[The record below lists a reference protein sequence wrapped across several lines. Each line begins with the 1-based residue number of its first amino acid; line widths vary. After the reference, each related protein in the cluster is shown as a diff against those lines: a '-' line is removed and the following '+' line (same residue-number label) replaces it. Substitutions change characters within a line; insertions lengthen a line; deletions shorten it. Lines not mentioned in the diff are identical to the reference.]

1 MNEPTIRGMYSRI
14 RLANNVYIETN
25 AARFLTYVR
34 LTKTEAK
41 IFVARNFQENLG
53 FYVHTDSDDNLY
65 IEGLDGAREGVESTY
80 VFDEQ
85 KILLG
90 SGNEQIW

>member
-1 MNEPTIRGMYSRI
+1 MNEPTIRGMHSRI

-34 LTKTEAK
+34 LTKVEARL
-41 IFVARNFQENLG
+41 FVERNFQENTG
-53 FYVHTDSDDNLY
+53 FYVHTDSDNNLY
-65 IEGLDGAREGVESTY
+65 IEGLDGAREGLESTY

-85 KILLG
+85 RILLG
-90 SGNEQIW
+90 SRDEQIR